1 MKRFLTLLLPLVMI
15 VSACGEKSTVP
26 YVFPDPP
33 FAGKAV
39 RYVCANLGA
48 PIVSLSFTEGG
59 TYLLCSREAEPVAD
73 GPDKSYIAGR
83 YAVDVDGV
91 YLLDG
96 YGTVKVGGTKADTA
110 ELTFSPTVGDPVVI
124 RCIVQ
129 TGGEGGS
136 LYRQWSVTT
145 SRVKLSGNISV
156 AADFTGCDIN
166 EICGFLEENGLI
178 SHNTFPA
185 GQKVSL
191 VDISTLGEITVL
203 YENGNVDHATISSY
217 TATAIGYQ
225 WASPG
230 MGYGFETGTATFEFD
245 EDCCIFTILG
255 RFTGNGKKVDMA
267 LIWALQEN
275 K

>member
-1 MKRFLTLLLPLVMI
+1 MKKIISLLLPLLVLI
-15 VSACGEKSTVP
+15 SCEKSGKST
-26 YVFPDPP
+26 YVFPQPP
-33 FAGKAV
+33 YAGQAV
-39 RYVCANLGA
+39 RYVCANLDA

-59 TYLLCSREAEPVAD
+59 TYLLCRRDAEPIAG
-73 GPDKSYIAGR
+73 GPDKSYVAGR
-83 YAVDVDGV
+83 YAVGADGV

-129 TGGEGGS
+129 TGSEGGS

-145 SRVKLSGNISV
+145 SRVKLSGDISV

-203 YENGNVDHATISSY
+203 YENDNVDHATISSY
-217 TATAIGYQ
+217 TATAIGYE

-245 EDCCIFTILG
+245 GDYCIFTILG

-267 LIWALQEN
+267 LIWALKE